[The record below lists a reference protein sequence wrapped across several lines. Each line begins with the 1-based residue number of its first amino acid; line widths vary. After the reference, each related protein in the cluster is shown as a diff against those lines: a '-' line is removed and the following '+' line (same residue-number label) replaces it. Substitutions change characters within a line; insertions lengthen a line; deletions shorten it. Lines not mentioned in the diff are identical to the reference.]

1 MTLLGFSKQL
11 FDEKIIILIGI
22 EFVILTYP
30 YAHIT
35 PYHCRIC
42 YSEIGIC
49 AAMSRDKI
57 FKFLFFRYHIH
68 VLLVKNDIGC
78 FTRWL
83 HIIVSKLLI

>member
-35 PYHCRIC
+35 PYHCRT
-42 YSEIGIC
+42 
-49 AAMSRDKI
+49 
-57 FKFLFFRYHIH
+57 
-68 VLLVKNDIGC
+68 LL
-78 FTRWL
+78 
-83 HIIVSKLLI
+83 